1 MGGVLDE
8 SQLKVAIRCLG
19 FEPQQE
25 DLVGL
30 GRIDFSAFS
39 ELMTKKY
46 LARNDKDELVQC
58 FKLFKDDQSNK
69 VTVANIKKICRELG
83 ETLSD
88 EEIREMVAEAD
99 KDGDGMLSEDDFLSF
114 MKKTNLYVF

>member
-1 MGGVLDE
+1 
-8 SQLKVAIRCLG
+8 
-19 FEPQQE
+19 
-25 DLVGL
+25 
-30 GRIDFSAFS
+30 
-39 ELMTKKY
+39 MTKKY
-46 LARNDKDELVQC
+46 LARNDKDELIQC

-69 VTVANIKKICRELG
+69 VTTANIKKICRELG

-88 EEIREMVAEAD
+88 EEIKEMVTEAD